1 MMENLQSLK
10 LNYSLK
16 IFDNSEDKE
25 FLEAL
30 NIYIKSV
37 SRSEKT
43 STNEIT
49 WCIDNRNVFDKFVL
63 FFCGLK
69 LNGKIIGY
77 AEVALIKST
86 RYITIDYLIVN
97 EKYRTHSAFYTFL
110 LLLINFFSTEK
121 LDYDFIGIELLT
133 DDNGNLSKEELTE
146 FELEGFRV
154 LNTLYIQPCLEAK
167 NYDSQHKALLL
178 IYQRNSDNKKIK
190 KDTFLEIVR
199 SIYFDYYY
207 EWDINVLNINNSEKS
222 MLYNKLQELLKIVE
236 NSLSE
241 DLITLNGYPF
251 SKMSGENKVI
261 PNDKT
266 VNKKLWQSLFF
277 TMVFGIF
284 VLGLILA
291 IKKMNVELIIVGV
304 VFVLFLFT
312 WLSFLS
318 FSENKAYS
326 LLSKIPF
333 LSKFFENIE

>member
-1 MMENLQSLK
+1 MESLQNLK
-10 LNYSLK
+10 LNYSLR
-16 IFDNSEDKE
+16 IFDSSADNE

-30 NIYIKSV
+30 DIYVKSV

-43 STNEIT
+43 NTNKIV
-49 WCIDNRNVFDKFVL
+49 WCIDNCNVFNKFIL

-86 RYITIDYLIVN
+86 RYITIDYLIID

-110 LLLINFFSTEK
+110 LLLINFFSNEK

-154 LNTLYIQPCLEAK
+154 LNTLYIQPCLELK
-167 NYDSQHKALLL
+167 NYDSQHEALLL

-190 KDTFLEIVR
+190 KNTFLDIVY

-207 EWDINVLNINNSEKS
+207 EWDIYSLNIDNDEKNV
-222 MLYNKLQELLKIVE
+222 LYNKLKESFEIVT
-236 NSLSE
+236 NALSD
-241 DLITLNGYPF
+241 DLIILNGYPF

-266 VNKKLWQSLFF
+266 INKKLWQSLFF

-291 IKKMNVELIIVGV
+291 IKKMNVELIIIGV
-304 VFVLFLFT
+304 VFILLLFT
-312 WLSFLS
+312 WLAFLS

-333 LSKFFENIE
+333 LSKFFENTE